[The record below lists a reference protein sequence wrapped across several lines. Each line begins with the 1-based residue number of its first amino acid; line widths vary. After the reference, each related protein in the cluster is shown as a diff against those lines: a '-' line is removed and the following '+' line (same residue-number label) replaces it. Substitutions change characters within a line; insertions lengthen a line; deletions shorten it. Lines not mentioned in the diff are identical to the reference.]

1 MDRRDAHRSPYRRR
15 VVALSSVCVFC
26 GSSRGEGEQWAA
38 AARSLGALLAE
49 RGIDLVYGGGQVG
62 LMGEVANAA
71 LAGGG
76 RVVGVIPAGL
86 FTREVAHRGVT
97 ELHEVASMHE
107 RKALMYDRSDA
118 FIALPGGFGT
128 LDELAEVVTW
138 TQLGLHGKPTVLLD
152 VGGFWDP
159 LIALLDGMA
168 ASGFLKPQNRDLLH
182 VRDSPEA
189 ALAYLAEADPRYV
202 EKWITEDER

>member
-1 MDRRDAHRSPYRRR
+1 M
-15 VVALSSVCVFC
+15 VALSSVCVFC
-26 GSSRGEGEQWAA
+26 GSSRGAGEQWGA
-38 AARSLGALLAE
+38 AARSLGTLLAE

-76 RVVGVIPAGL
+76 KVVGVIPAGL

-107 RKALMYDRSDA
+107 RKALMYDLSDA

-152 VGGFWDP
+152 VEGFWDP
-159 LIALLDGMA
+159 LIALLDGMT

-182 VRDSPEA
+182 VRDDPEA
-189 ALAYLAEADPRYV
+189 ALAYLAAAEPRYV
-202 EKWITEDER
+202 EKWISDEER

>member
-1 MDRRDAHRSPYRRR
+1 M
-15 VVALSSVCVFC
+15 VALSSVCVFC
-26 GSSRGEGEQWAA
+26 GSSRGAGEQWGA
-38 AARSLGALLAE
+38 AARSLGTLLAE

-76 RVVGVIPAGL
+76 KVVGVIPAGL

-107 RKALMYDRSDA
+107 RKALMYDLSDA

-152 VGGFWDP
+152 VEGFWNP
-159 LIALLDGMA
+159 LIALLDGMT

-182 VRDSPEA
+182 VRDDPEA
-189 ALAYLAEADPRYV
+189 ALAYLAAAEPRYV
-202 EKWITEDER
+202 EKWISDDER

>member
-1 MDRRDAHRSPYRRR
+1 M
-15 VVALSSVCVFC
+15 VALSAVGVFC
-26 GSSRGEGEQWAA
+26 GSSRGEGERWAN
-38 AARSLGALLAE
+38 AARALGSLIAE

-62 LMGEVANAA
+62 LMGEVADAA

-76 RVVGVIPAGL
+76 RVVGVIPSGL
-86 FTREVAHRGVT
+86 FSREVAHRGVT
-97 ELHEVASMHE
+97 ELHEVGSMHE

-152 VGGFWDP
+152 VDGFWDP
-159 LIALLDGMA
+159 FVALLDRMV
-168 ASGFLKPQNRDLLH
+168 ASGFLRPQNRALVH
-182 VRDSPEA
+182 VRDTPA
-189 ALAYLAEADPRYV
+189 GALDHLADADPVYV
-202 EKWITEDER
+202 EKWISDDER

>member
-1 MDRRDAHRSPYRRR
+1 M
-15 VVALSSVCVFC
+15 VALRSVCVFC
-26 GSSRGEGEQWAA
+26 GSSRGEGERWAEVA
-38 AARSLGALLAE
+38 GALGGLLAA
-49 RGIDLVYGGGQVG
+49 RGIDLVYGGGRVG
-62 LMGEVANAA
+62 LMGEVADAA

-97 ELHEVASMHE
+97 ELHEVGSMHE

-152 VGGFWDP
+152 VDGFWDP
-159 LIALLDGMA
+159 FVALLDGMA
-168 ASGFLKPQNRDLLH
+168 ASGFLKPENRALLH
-182 VRDSPEA
+182 VRDTPEG
-189 ALAYLAEADPRYV
+189 ALAHLAEAQPTYV
-202 EKWITEDER
+202 EKWITEADR